1 MPCGI
6 EQKASITFI
15 SVFTLR
21 SVGAGDQVH
30 LEFFEMILLL
40 DINRPS
46 LLESGSGENNESL
59 SEITPPVA
67 KTDLV
72 VNGNICCY

>member
-1 MPCGI
+1 VPCGI
-6 EQKASITFI
+6 GQKASITFI
-15 SVFTLR
+15 SVFALTPVCATNQTR
-21 SVGAGDQVH
+21 
-30 LEFFEMILLL
+30 LEFFEMVMLL

-46 LLESGSGENNESL
+46 LLESGSGENNENL
-59 SEITPPVA
+59 SEITLPVT